1 MGQMASQIAGA
12 SKWKGILAATYATGP
27 WSFTTQVRWY
37 GSAILNNA
45 WNTGNQA
52 TAATR
57 YTVPDSVYNIDPTA
71 YIDLRVS
78 YNWNSNWQLYGAVDN
93 LQNIPPALVPGYSGG
108 IQSNGGPVHSVTQYD
123 LLGREV
129 RAGIRFNF

>member
-1 MGQMASQIAGA
+1 MERHTRGDLQ
-12 SKWKGILAATYATGP
+12 TGP
-27 WSFTTQVRWY
+27 WSFTTQIRWY

-57 YTVPDSVYNIDPTA
+57 YTVPDSVFNIDPTT
-71 YIDLRVS
+71 YLDLRVS
-78 YNWNSNWQLYGAVDN
+78 YNWNNNWQLSTISRTY
-93 LQNIPPALVPGYSGG
+93 PPALVPGHSGG
-108 IQSNGGPVHSVTQYD
+108 IQSNGGPIHSVTQYD

-129 RAGIRFNF
+129 RAGVRFNF